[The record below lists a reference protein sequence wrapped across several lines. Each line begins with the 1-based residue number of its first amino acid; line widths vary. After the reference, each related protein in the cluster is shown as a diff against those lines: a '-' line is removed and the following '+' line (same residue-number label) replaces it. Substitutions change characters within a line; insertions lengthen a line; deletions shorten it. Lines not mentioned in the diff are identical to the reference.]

1 MKGAIQ
7 MDDNRIYGVKLSI
20 DNTSA
25 VPRKYIVKYIHLYF
39 KRERWVY
46 ILLYL
51 HSCLFERLL
60 SDRSQFLS
68 SRSSSRKFS
77 SQVKII

>member
-25 VPRKYIVKYIHLYF
+25 VPRKYIDKLKSKMNISGGNCINNNG
-39 KRERWVY
+39 R
-46 ILLYL
+46 
-51 HSCLFERLL
+51 
-60 SDRSQFLS
+60 
-68 SRSSSRKFS
+68 
-77 SQVKII
+77 